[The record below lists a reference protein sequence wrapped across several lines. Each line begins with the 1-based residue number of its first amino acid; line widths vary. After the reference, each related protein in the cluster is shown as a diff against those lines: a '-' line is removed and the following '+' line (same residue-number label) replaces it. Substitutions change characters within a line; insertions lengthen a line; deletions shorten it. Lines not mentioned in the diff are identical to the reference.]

1 MRDGV
6 EVLLLDEP
14 ELTLLRR
21 RRVLVVD
28 LRWVG
33 VVLLVRRVLLLLL
46 RRLLPLVEL
55 LVVVLLLLLLLV
67 LLRREEF
74 LLVVVC
80 VSSSESSALGIDL
93 LITRTALIGFT
104 LMLAFLP
111 VNLGRLGNFSTGIP
125 SVACFI
131 NCRQV

>member
-6 EVLLLDEP
+6 EVFLLDEP

-28 LRWVG
+28 LLWVG
-33 VVLLVRRVLLLLL
+33 VVLLV

-55 LVVVLLLLLLLV
+55 LVVVLLLLLVLV

-74 LLVVVC
+74 LLLLVVVA
-80 VSSSESSALGIDL
+80 VSSSESSALGIAL

-111 VNLGRLGNFSTGIP
+111 VNLGRSGNFSTGIP

>member
-1 MRDGV
+1 MRDGL
-6 EVLLLDEP
+6 EFLLDEP

-28 LRWVG
+28 LCWVG
-33 VVLLVRRVLLLLL
+33 VLLLRRVLVLLVRRLL
-46 RRLLPLVEL
+46 RLVEV
-55 LVVVLLLLLLLV
+55 LVVVLLLLLLV

-74 LLVVVC
+74 LLLLVVA
-80 VSSSESSALGIDL
+80 VSLSESSAFLGTDL
-93 LITRTALIGFT
+93 VINRLGLIGFT

-111 VNLGRLGNFSTGIP
+111 VNLGRSGNFSTGIP
-125 SVACFI
+125 SVASFM